1 MALSSATQ
9 HVMLPVGVRQKVEN
23 GSILMGTLKSEVKKI
38 IIIKK
43 NDTYTGHGRTIS
55 NKLLDLS

>member
-1 MALSSATQ
+1 
-9 HVMLPVGVRQKVEN
+9 MLPVGVRQKVEN